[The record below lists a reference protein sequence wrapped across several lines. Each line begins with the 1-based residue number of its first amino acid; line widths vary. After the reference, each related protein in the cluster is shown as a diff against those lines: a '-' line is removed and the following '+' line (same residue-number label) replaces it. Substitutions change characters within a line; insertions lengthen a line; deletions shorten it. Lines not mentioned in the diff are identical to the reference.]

1 MSTFFRWASRTLA
14 ILFALFLSV
23 FAFSE
28 LRHGAVAVLMQSL
41 PALLVLLA
49 LAIAW
54 KHERV
59 GAAIFLALGAAYVAI
74 AWGRFVPVTLL
85 VIAGPLVLAGM
96 LFFASAW
103 SRARW
108 A

>member
-1 MSTFFRWASRTLA
+1 MSRFFHWTPRVLA

-23 FAFSE
+23 FALDAFGE
-28 LRHGAVAVLMQSL
+28 GIV
-41 PALLVLLA
+41 ALLMHLVPSLFVVAA

-54 KHERV
+54 KHERL
-59 GAAIFLALGAAYVAI
+59 GAALFLALGAAYVAL
-74 AWGRFVPVTLL
+74 AWGRFAPITL
-85 VIAGPLVLAGM
+85 VAIAGPLALAGI